1 MTFLGQKVYILI
13 GYPFKD
19 LLYAQVQ
26 KYGPLLNAWKGKEIT
41 IPKKCLGNIALTFG
55 ISR

>member
-1 MTFLGQKVYILI
+1 MTFLGQKVYILVL
-13 GYPFKD
+13 YPFKD